1 MDCNLII
8 AGVSVQVEINILHTF
23 QELATKAI
31 PLDVLYA
38 VRFYARIGVHAKF
51 PCYFR
56 LDDLF

>member
-1 MDCNLII
+1 MII